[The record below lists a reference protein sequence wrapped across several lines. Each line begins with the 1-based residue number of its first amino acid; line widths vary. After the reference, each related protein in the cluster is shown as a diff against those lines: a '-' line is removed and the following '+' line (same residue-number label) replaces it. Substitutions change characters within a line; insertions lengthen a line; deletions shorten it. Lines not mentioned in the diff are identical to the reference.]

1 MALRL
6 SEGLGITRADAV
18 FSAFVIVLIALAPE
32 RSLMHTYDS
41 GRDWESFMKFVLELA
56 AAGLLILH
64 SPLARCDSYA
74 FAGGRG
80 MDLAFEL
87 RTEACPFTNVP
98 NTRIIV
104 ATQHGERLVG
114 CWNMEGAK
122 TVAGAWR
129 NGEQF
134 RFDFSNFEVQSRY
147 KGVPL
152 RSISNKSDH
161 NDQPISLYEERG
173 SNLQGQ
179 TGKPEIPS
187 WCSYATRPLETL
199 VCGDEDLL
207 TGDARIWKLWL
218 EYKVRSG
225 LTSEQLAKEWRRY
238 IGQLDACKVE
248 RECVFMV
255 QRERIAQYVAFLNK
269 SRK

>member
-1 MALRL
+1 ML
-6 SEGLGITRADAV
+6 
-18 FSAFVIVLIALAPE
+18 SAFVILRIALAPE
-32 RSLMHTYDS
+32 KALVHTCDP
-41 GRDWESFMKFVLELA
+41 GRDWESFVKLVLELVA
-56 AAGLLILH
+56 ASLLIMH

-87 RTEACPFTNVP
+87 RTEACPFTNAP

-114 CWNMEGAK
+114 CWNMEGSK
-122 TVAGAWR
+122 TVAGAWI
-129 NGEQF
+129 NGVQF
-134 RFDFSNFEVQSRY
+134 RFDFSNFEVESRY

-152 RSISNKSDH
+152 RNISNKSDQ
-161 NDQPISLYEERG
+161 NDQPISMPGEPGL
-173 SNLQGQ
+173 NLQGP

-199 VCGDEDLL
+199 ICGDENLL

-218 EYKVRSG
+218 EYKVRSA
-225 LTSEQLAKEWRRY
+225 LTSEQLAKEWRSY

-248 RECVFMV
+248 RECVSRV
-255 QRERIAQYVAFLNK
+255 QRERIARYVAFLNK